1 MSTAVAAGEQGWKF
15 EDVTSATNLVATI
28 SGQSV
33 YQQLKY
39 ENGVHRIQR
48 VPVTENKG
56 RVHTSTASVVVM
68 PQADVTAVDINQAHL
83 KIETMRASG
92 AGGQHVNT
100 TDSAVRI
107 THLPSGVVVSASV
120 RVALDEGPSL
130 SPAPAWG
137 RMYGVILVCG
147 DAACLQA
154 NSPALMV
161 FASHRC

>member
-1 MSTAVAAGEQGWKF
+1 M
-15 EDVTSATNLVATI
+15 TSATNLVATI
-28 SGQSV
+28 SGESV

-48 VPVTENKG
+48 VPVTESKG

-68 PQADVTAVDINQAHL
+68 PQADVASVSINQADL

-107 THLPSGVVVSASV
+107 THVPSGLAVSASV
-120 RVALDEGPSL
+120 RPPAQLSSHWNCQCASL
-130 SPAPAWG
+130 LQCG
-137 RMYGVILVCG
+137 RNTATVWKRFQQL
-147 DAACLQA
+147 LLK
-154 NSPALMV
+154 S
-161 FASHRC
+161 

>member
-1 MSTAVAAGEQGWKF
+1 MMAEPCCELAVDVSVFLSRPPCTPLMCIVADALLLCAELPVSCEPTSGEQGWRF
-15 EDVTSATNLVATI
+15 EDVTSATNLVATV

-33 YQQLKY
+33 YQRLKY

-68 PQADVTAVDINQAHL
+68 PQADVTAVDINQADL

-107 THLPSGVVVSASV
+107 THMPSGVVVSASV
-120 RVALDEGPSL
+120 RLTRS
-130 SPAPAWG
+130 
-137 RMYGVILVCG
+137 
-147 DAACLQA
+147 
-154 NSPALMV
+154 
-161 FASHRC
+161 